1 MCFFPMKPFGHI
13 VSEISSRR
21 ITTDGDEDEDVVV
34 GAVAPNNAE
43 SIGEYGGEAVDL
55 HLAEQRS
62 SFYRLPK
69 CNPQL
74 IRIHDEYFS
83 TLNFC

>member
-55 HLAEQRS
+55 HLAAGLAEQLDELLS
-62 SFYRLPK
+62 SR
-69 CNPQL
+69 NV
-74 IRIHDEYFS
+74 IH
-83 TLNFC
+83 N

>member
-21 ITTDGDEDEDVVV
+21 ITTEGDEDEDVVV

-55 HLAEQRS
+55 HLAE
-62 SFYRLPK
+62 YTLDHELPAATYP
-69 CNPQL
+69 CGLAPV
-74 IRIHDEYFS
+74 RW
-83 TLNFC
+83 

>member
-55 HLAEQRS
+55 HLAEQLDDELL
-62 SFYRLPK
+62 YRLPK
-69 CNPQL
+69 CNPQN
-74 IRIHDEYFS
+74 DYFINTNS
-83 TLNFC
+83 

>member
-21 ITTDGDEDEDVVV
+21 ITTEGDEDEDVVVV

-55 HLAEQRS
+55 HLAEYTLSRVVVYS
-62 SFYRLPK
+62 TVLVGP
-69 CNPQL
+69 L
-74 IRIHDEYFS
+74 ARI
-83 TLNFC
+83 

>member
-55 HLAEQRS
+55 HLAEQLDDARAS
-62 SFYRLPK
+62 IGSR
-69 CNPQL
+69 NV
-74 IRIHDEYFS
+74 IH
-83 TLNFC
+83 N

>member
-55 HLAEQRS
+55 HLAEQARHS
-62 SFYRLPK
+62 RAPGAS
-69 CNPQL
+69 
-74 IRIHDEYFS
+74 FS
-83 TLNFC
+83 T

>member
-55 HLAEQRS
+55 HLAEQLDDELLS
-62 SFYRLPK
+62 N
-69 CNPQL
+69 CNSDSESEWLQRCEEL
-74 IRIHDEYFS
+74 F
-83 TLNFC
+83 F